1 MTEPTSEVSTIKA
14 IEKLL
19 AYYNFQDEAQTRE
32 QLLDRWLR
40 SYPIDW
46 VRSALIEALY
56 QGRYKSASVEY
67 LLQLWKRR
75 GQSLHR
81 FSREFE
87 RLVSHNCPQTF
98 LSLLQVPTSVQEPR
112 NSHKF
117 LSTFMD
123 EILAVSEEPPLREQT
138 SPIRPEPLE
147 QEDAQ
152 EAAIKGADP
161 FPADVAQP
169 DADERLLEPAART
182 KEEAPEGWLAH
193 AIDRSDICRTV
204 GRISAAAD
212 PIHCFTPISRPSEL
226 YTKLAAIANAE

>member
-19 AYYNFQDEAQTRE
+19 AYYNFQDETQTRE

-75 GQSLHR
+75 GQPLHR

-87 RLVSHNCPQTF
+87 RLVSHNCPHTF
-98 LSLLQVPTSVQEPR
+98 LSLLQVPTPVQESR
-112 NSHKF
+112 DSQKF
-117 LSTFMD
+117 LSNFMD
-123 EILAVSEEPPLREQT
+123 EILAVSEEPPSIEPTAPTSSESSEQKD
-138 SPIRPEPLE
+138 I
-147 QEDAQ
+147 Q
-152 EAAIKGADP
+152 
-161 FPADVAQP
+161 
-169 DADERLLEPAART
+169 
-182 KEEAPEGWLAH
+182 EEAVATAPPSTDVPQLEEDGWRTTVLTEEEDSENWLTH
-193 AIDRSDICRTV
+193 TIDRSNICRTV
-204 GRISAAAD
+204 GHISAAD
-212 PIHCFTPISRPSEL
+212 PIHRFVPVSRPSEL